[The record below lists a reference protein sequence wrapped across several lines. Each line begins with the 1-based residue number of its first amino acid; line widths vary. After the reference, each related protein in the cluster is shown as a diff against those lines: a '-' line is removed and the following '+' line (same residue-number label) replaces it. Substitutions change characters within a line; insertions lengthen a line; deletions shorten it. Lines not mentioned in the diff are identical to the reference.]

1 MTATAL
7 AINGLR
13 KAAILVVLLG
23 EDAASKVFKLLPE
36 PDLHRLTEAIAEL
49 GSVPPE
55 LAMQV
60 LEEYHR
66 LSLTQEYLTEG
77 GKDYTERL
85 LVKAFGADGAREL
98 MEQVEKAQEMSASK
112 LDSLQKCDPLQLS
125 KFLEKEHPQ
134 TIALILA
141 HLDARRG
148 CALLTRLPEDVRAE
162 TVKRLA
168 QMRQF
173 SPDMA
178 QKVSLVL
185 HSRLQNLGEQSRRAY
200 AGLKSVA
207 ELLNRLEPLSAKG
220 ILESIERQDAKLAIS
235 IRNLM
240 FTFEDLLTVPDTGV
254 REVLALLDKKTLA
267 LALKQ
272 SSEELKEH
280 IFKSM
285 SSRAVDM
292 LKEDMEVL
300 GPVKAKDVQ
309 KAQQEAVA
317 VARKLESEGKLS
329 LSAESEDEYVL

>member
-7 AINGLR
+7 ALNGVR

-23 EDAASKVFKLLPE
+23 EDAASRVFKLLPE
-36 PDLHRLTEAIAEL
+36 PDLHRLTEEIAEM
-49 GSVPPE
+49 GTVPPE
-55 LAMQV
+55 TAIQV
-60 LEEYHR
+60 LEEYQR

-77 GKDYTERL
+77 GKDYAERL
-85 LVKAFGADGAREL
+85 LVKAFGSDGARSL
-98 MEQVEKAQEMSASK
+98 MEQVTQSQEMSAAK

-141 HLDARRG
+141 HLDAKQG
-148 CALLTRLPEDVRAE
+148 CALLTRLPEEVRAE

-168 QMRQF
+168 HMRQF

-200 AGLKSVA
+200 AGLKGVA
-207 ELLNRLEPLSAKG
+207 DLLNRLEPLSAKG

-240 FTFEDLLTVPDTGV
+240 FTFEDLLTVPDTGI
-254 REVLALLDKKTLA
+254 REVLAQIDKKSLA

-272 SSEELKEH
+272 SSADLKEH
-280 IFKSM
+280 LFKSM

-300 GPVKAKDVQ
+300 GAVKAKDVQ
-309 KAQQEAVA
+309 KAQQDVVA
-317 VARKLESEGKLS
+317 VARRLESEGKLS

>member
-1 MTATAL
+1 MTSTAL
-7 AINGLR
+7 AINGVR

-23 EDAASKVFKLLPE
+23 EEASSKVFKLLPE
-36 PDLHRLTEAIAEL
+36 PDLQKLTEEIAEM
-49 GSVPPE
+49 GMVPPE
-55 LAMQV
+55 TAVQV
-60 LEEYHR
+60 LEEYQR

-77 GKDYTERL
+77 GKDYAKRL
-85 LVKAFGADGAREL
+85 LVKSFGEDGARAL
-98 MEQVEKAQEMSASK
+98 MEQVAQAQELSTAK

-141 HLDARRG
+141 HLDAKQG

-200 AGLKSVA
+200 AGLKGVA
-207 ELLNRLEPLSAKG
+207 DLLNRLEALSAKG
-220 ILESIERQDAKLAIS
+220 ILEAIERQDAKLAIS

-240 FTFEDLLTVPDTGV
+240 FTFEDLLTVPDTGI
-254 REVLALLDKKTLA
+254 REILAQIDKKSLA

-272 SSEELKEH
+272 SSPDLKEH

-300 GPVKAKDVQ
+300 GAVKAKDVQ
-309 KAQQEAVA
+309 KAQQDVVG
-317 VARKLESEGKLS
+317 VARRLESEGKLS